1 MPPCVSFAQAEA
13 LEDQRPSSSG
23 SRVPLNSTNILA
35 ALLAVLIFVLII
47 VAAPLVGNAEAVAGA
62 VVGGNA
68 TSGTEG
74 LAL

>member
-1 MPPCVSFAQAEA
+1 MSGTT
-13 LEDQRPSSSG
+13 LSSLSSSTRPAQG
-23 SRVPLNSTNILA
+23 RVWILGGLLV
-35 ALLAVLIFVLII
+35 ALI

>member
-1 MPPCVSFAQAEA
+1 M
-13 LEDQRPSSSG
+13 
-23 SRVPLNSTNILA
+23 NSTNILA